1 MIWDAVSGGVSER
14 VGDAKDAVG
23 ASAGGPIIGVRGCS
37 PGCLAFETYTAD
49 LHLSHPN
56 GTYDSSLPTHWP
68 LVAAS
73 NSDSALCASSLKP
86 PPVFAAWILILT
98 TVSKP
103 CGSAESKYSSAS
115 LSARCGSELL
125 ARTALARSHASC
137 RRRWTGAHGLALF
150 DHPPRPPESRY
161 ALPI

>member
-56 GTYDSSLPTHWP
+56 GTYDSSLPTHWRGIELRFC
-68 LVAAS
+68 LVRELVEATARLRGV
-73 NSDSALCASSLKP
+73 DSHLD
-86 PPVFAAWILILT
+86 
-98 TVSKP
+98 
-103 CGSAESKYSSAS
+103 
-115 LSARCGSELL
+115 
-125 ARTALARSHASC
+125 
-137 RRRWTGAHGLALF
+137 HGLEAL
-150 DHPPRPPESRY
+150 R
-161 ALPI
+161 